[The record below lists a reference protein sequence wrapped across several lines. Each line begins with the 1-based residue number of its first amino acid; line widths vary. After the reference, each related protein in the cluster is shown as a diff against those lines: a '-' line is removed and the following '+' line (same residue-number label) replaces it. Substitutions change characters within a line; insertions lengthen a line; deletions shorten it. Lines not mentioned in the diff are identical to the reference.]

1 MKDFA
6 DLIEV
11 LDKTTKTNEKVEALA
26 HYFERASDKDKV
38 WVIALLSGRRPP
50 RAVNATLLREWAAE
64 IAGIE
69 TWLFEET
76 YHIVGDL
83 AETIALLV
91 SSTGHSSAE
100 KTPSLSEILES
111 LIPLKGLDEAQK
123 KTFVCGYWDQFDYLS
138 CFAFNKFFTGGFR
151 LGVSQRLMTKALEK
165 YTQIEADEIALKL
178 MGDWDPQSVSFES
191 LVLAENSEAKEAKP
205 YPFYLAYALEGA
217 FSALGEV
224 NQWAIEHKWDGIRA
238 QLVYR
243 NDSVYLWSRG
253 EELINAQ
260 FPELLSLGQLLPAS
274 CVLDGELLAFEDKN
288 PLPFSALQKR
298 LGRKKSSEKL
308 RAEIPVVF
316 MAYDLLE
323 YQGVDLRTQPY
334 SERRERLEGFSF
346 GGLLQLSE
354 RIMPKHWSQVEE
366 EKACAKEKGSEGLM
380 LKKLDSPYRVG
391 RKKGEWFKSKLD
403 PMTVDA
409 VLTYAMRGHG
419 RRSNLYT
426 DFTFGLWQMSTEN
439 KPELVTFAKAYSG
452 LTDSEFAEVNQWIKK
467 NTIARFGPVRQLNAE
482 LVFEIAFEGISTS
495 SRHKS
500 GYATR
505 FPRILRWRKDKTVEQ
520 ANHLSDLEA
529 LIRS

>member
-6 DLIEV
+6 HLIEV
-11 LDKTTKTNEKVEALA
+11 LDQTTKTSEKVDALA
-26 HYFERASDKDKV
+26 QYFRLASDKDKV

-50 RAVNATLLREWAAE
+50 RAVNTSLLRQWAAE
-64 IAGIE
+64 SAGIE
-69 TWLFEET
+69 NWLFEET

-91 SSTGHSSAE
+91 SSNNPKTAE
-100 KTPSLSEILES
+100 EMPALHEILES
-111 LIPLKGLDEAQK
+111 LIPLKNAEEVQK
-123 KTFVCGYWDQFDYLS
+123 KSFVCSYWSKLDYLS

-178 MGDWDPQSVSFES
+178 MGNWDPQKVSFES
-191 LVLAENSEAKEAKP
+191 LILAENKEAHEAKP
-205 YPFYLAYALEGA
+205 YPFYLAYALEDD
-217 FSALGEV
+217 FSALGDV
-224 NQWAIEHKWDGIRA
+224 SLWAVEHKWDGIRA
-238 QLVYR
+238 QLVFR
-243 NDSVYLWSRG
+243 NNSVYLWSRG

-260 FPELLSLGQLLPAS
+260 FPELLFLGQVLQTS
-274 CVLDGELLAFEDKN
+274 CVLDGELLAFQDKK

-323 YQGVDLRTQPY
+323 YQAEDLRAKPY
-334 SERRERLEGFSF
+334 SKRRQQLERFSF
-346 GGLLQLSE
+346 GGPLQLSE
-354 RIMPKHWSQVEE
+354 RITPAHWSQVEE
-366 EKACAKEKGSEGLM
+366 EKGRSKEKGSEGLM
-380 LKKLDSPYRVG
+380 LKKLDAPYRVG

-426 DFTFGLWQMSTEN
+426 DFTFGLWCFSTE
-439 KPELVTFAKAYSG
+439 KEAELVTFAKAYSG
-452 LTDSEFAEVNQWIKK
+452 LTDKEFVEVNQWIKK
-467 NTIARFGPVRQLNAE
+467 NTIARFGPVRQVNAE
-482 LVFEIAFEGISTS
+482 LVFEIAFEGVSKS

-505 FPRILRWRKDKTVEQ
+505 FPRILRWRKDKTIQE
-520 ANHLSDLEA
+520 ANHLSDLDA
-529 LIRS
+529 LIP